1 MNNFDLTKF
10 LVENKLTTATR
21 LADKQKEASLI
32 EGIHDRDIT
41 SAPHTNIK
49 TPPEAIPYDPSKRAA
64 SLARLR
70 DFGPKKEE
78 KGFEDYEESENEL
91 ILEPDAE
98 DLPGDVTRT
107 HGETPVAED
116 FSKYSSVE
124 ELMKEIENSTNE
136 AAHKH
141 KMERVKAAYESLE
154 SKATSLEEGEHAEYM
169 ATGKIKEMKVSAK
182 KLRKM
187 YESLSKIYEKKYAKK
202 EKKA

>member
-21 LADKQKEASLI
+21 LADKQKEASLM
-32 EGIHDRDIT
+32 EGYHSAALDRTADRLD
-41 SAPHTNIK
+41 
-49 TPPEAIPYDPSKRAA
+49 YSK
-64 SLARLR
+64 
-70 DFGPKKEE
+70 PKE
-78 KGFEDYEESENEL
+78 KGFEDYEESEDEM

-107 HGETPVAED
+107 HGEAPVAED

-154 SKATSLEEGEHAEYM
+154 AKATSLEEGEHAEYM

-202 EKKA
+202 EKKADM